1 MTRQL
6 GKRKQYCYE
15 EKKLVLSEFFSDKY
29 ADTSLRQFSKVCG
42 INYRTLRDWVRRI
55 DGDFSRIEEL
65 RRVPRRQE
73 ISGLSQL
80 PAPVRQLIL
89 DVKSRFPLWGPL
101 KIKQY
106 LFGSEQVLVP
116 QSSIYRF
123 LKGLGLV
130 NEREAAS
137 AAKVHDRSFEYRYPL
152 AAVQMDLMDVRL
164 SNGSTIHLISLLDD
178 YSRFVLGNRFTA
190 VKTMEETIHALV
202 EAVRTYG
209 VMERLLT
216 DRGGEFV
223 SWQRFT
229 RFEELLCSLD
239 VEYIA
244 SGPDKK
250 ENQGKVERWHE
261 TVRAA
266 LRERGP
272 LDFSSEAQLWVR
284 RFTDVYNYER
294 PHQAI
299 GGLTPADRFFGV
311 AEELGAEM
319 DRYRAGQRAG
329 QRIYFT
335 CRLGD
340 RKIVVSGPRA
350 DKLSVLLDGVRLV
363 DGTPSRERSDLPP
376 VTDGKAAPGDRAE
389 GEAVDARTV
398 AGAGKRKTLRLEE
411 ENRGAPGTDP
421 VDEGGGNSAVEP
433 DEKSRLEKRN
443 SRASLADIAP
453 GAGVADAVEPGNAF
467 RLEEKTTLPP
477 SMPGRVETDE
487 TS

>member
-1 MTRQL
+1 MTRHIA
-6 GKRKQYCYE
+6 KRKQYCYE

-29 ADTSLRQFSKVCG
+29 ADTSLRQFSKICG
-42 INYRTLRDWVRRI
+42 INYRTLCGWVRRI
-55 DGDFSRIEEL
+55 DGDFGRIEAL

-106 LFGSEQVLVP
+106 LFRSEQVLVP

-123 LKGLGLV
+123 LKELGLV
-130 NEREAAS
+130 KEREAAG
-137 AAKVHDRSFEYRYPL
+137 AAKVHDRSFEYPYPL

-164 SNGSTIHLISLLDD
+164 SSGSTIHLISLLDD

-190 VKTMEETIHALV
+190 VKTMEEVMDAFV

-229 RFEELLCSLD
+229 RFEELLCGLD

-266 LRERGP
+266 LRQRGP
-272 LDFSSEAQLWVR
+272 LDFSSEAQLWIR
-284 RFTDVYNYER
+284 RLTDVYNYER
-294 PHQAI
+294 PHQAL

-311 AEELGAEM
+311 ADELGAEM

-363 DGTPSRERSDLPP
+363 DGTPSGERCGSLP
-376 VTDGKAAPGDRAE
+376 VADGAAAPEDGADVEAGD
-389 GEAVDARTV
+389 
-398 AGAGKRKTLRLEE
+398 AGTAAGTGIKKPL
-411 ENRGAPGTDP
+411 
-421 VDEGGGNSAVEP
+421 
-433 DEKSRLEKRN
+433 
-443 SRASLADIAP
+443 
-453 GAGVADAVEPGNAF
+453 
-467 RLEEKTTLPP
+467 RLEEKTTLSS
-477 SMPGRVETDE
+477 SMPGRVEKDE
-487 TS
+487 TSR